1 MLLCLLEARS
11 GQLMDRNLAFAMNG
25 GVRRSR
31 LGRLVSVPVPV
42 LPAAMLVPWA
52 VDLRP
57 GELAE
62 AES

>member
-1 MLLCLLEARS
+1 
-11 GQLMDRNLAFAMNG
+11 MDRNLAFAMNG